1 VEENAITYTEVP
13 ETLGALVRQRVR
25 WTFGTPQSIWK
36 HRDTAFVPRYGTM
49 AFVTIPSIL
58 LQQII
63 AAGVSPI
70 AEIALLLALIAGNA
84 KIALAYYV
92 ALFALDLLA
101 AVLAYRLEG
110 ENQLNLSLLLFQRIL
125 YPRLMLYVVCKS
137 LLFAAGGRTIG
148 WGEHTRNATAE
159 IVESRDSQR
168 VLETAG

>member
-1 VEENAITYTEVP
+1 MP
-13 ETLGALVRQRVR
+13 
-25 WTFGTPQSIWK
+25 
-36 HRDTAFVPRYGTM
+36 
-49 AFVTIPSIL
+49 
-58 LQQII
+58 
-63 AAGVSPI
+63 
-70 AEIALLLALIAGNA
+70 
-84 KIALAYYV
+84 IALAYYV

-101 AVLAYRLEG
+101 AVLAYRLGG
-110 ENQLNLSLLLFQRIL
+110 ENPLNLSLLLFQRIL